1 VHRDRE
7 EGALQGT
14 DGASVSEGISSRGR
28 WGTPVCG
35 GQGRRVACCRS
46 ISSFAEQHSR
56 ESRPGRGPSAGRS
69 RARDGG
75 CLGVGGR
82 GWNLLQVQGGSATPV
97 FGGQGR
103 WGACRS
109 RPRAECRRAT
119 RQLWCGLCIAG
130 PCEVSRNREL
140 LVDDAALPLVDHAA
154 VLLQPGRAFCARS
167 HTGRS
172 VPAPDRSRLLSPIR
186 LDVLTRQDV
195 DKTLIHLM
203 GGSGLDGWV
212 DWGDEGAEQEPPCCC
227 SDPRQH

>member
-1 VHRDRE
+1 MARYRRRAGSLHQALPGARRWNWPWPCAPKGEGDAVHRDRE

-103 WGACRS
+103 RVACRS

-119 RQLWCGLCIAG
+119 RRLWCGLCIAG

-140 LVDDAALPLVDHAA
+140 PVDDAALPLVDHAA
-154 VLLQPGRAFCARS
+154 VQLQPGDSSCESSTRR
-167 HTGRS
+167 
-172 VPAPDRSRLLSPIR
+172 
-186 LDVLTRQDV
+186 RQD
-195 DKTLIHLM
+195 
-203 GGSGLDGWV
+203 LDPLHEWIRIGWV
-212 DWGDEGAEQEPPCCC
+212 GRLG
-227 SDPRQH
+227 